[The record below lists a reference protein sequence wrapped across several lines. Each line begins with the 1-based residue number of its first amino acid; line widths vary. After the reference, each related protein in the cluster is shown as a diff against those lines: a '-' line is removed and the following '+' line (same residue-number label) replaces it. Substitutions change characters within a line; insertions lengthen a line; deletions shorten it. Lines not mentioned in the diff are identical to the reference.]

1 MIPVIV
7 AGITG
12 LVSFIGITLF
22 SNKASASAS
31 LAASVRVIPNP
42 FL

>member
-7 AGITG
+7 A
-12 LVSFIGITLF
+12 GITLF